1 MFYIKSVQVYVGLHA
16 LYYSSNRESYFS
28 SIPQS
33 FYLFPHLLYHSFFA
47 ISSLYSD
54 NQHNFSM
61 THSPIHIKK
70 YHGSITIS
78 DESIIIWAFG

>member
-1 MFYIKSVQVYVGLHA
+1 MLACTLYIIHQIE
-16 LYYSSNRESYFS
+16 NRILVPFRNHFIYFRIYCIIHS
-28 SIPQS
+28 LQFPRYILIISI
-33 FYLFPHLLYHSFFA
+33 
-47 ISSLYSD
+47 I
-54 NQHNFSM
+54 FSM

>member
-1 MFYIKSVQVYVGLHA
+1 MLACTLYIIHQIE
-16 LYYSSNRESYFS
+16 NRILVPFRNHFIYFCIYCIIHS
-28 SIPQS
+28 LQFPRYILIISI
-33 FYLFPHLLYHSFFA
+33 
-47 ISSLYSD
+47 I
-54 NQHNFSM
+54 FSM